1 MSLIGSSP
9 YNAPACRTGDIYIF
23 NFFRQAKSSSNY
35 PNVTFLSFFLL
46 LLLFVR
52 FIFIY
57 LFIFLEGGGGGVFQD
72 SELGACSHPCHQWIS
87 KKRGPF

>member
-1 MSLIGSSP
+1 MHQH
-9 YNAPACRTGDIYIF
+9 AEQAIYIF
-23 NFFRQAKSSSNY
+23 LIFSGKQSQARII

-57 LFIFLEGGGGGVFQD
+57 LFIFLEGGGEGVFQD
-72 SELGACSHPCHQWIS
+72 SELGACSHPCHQ
-87 KKRGPF
+87 